1 MIVSISTPSPN
12 AEYIWRAPASDRVVR
27 LAVNNSQRLSGVI
40 RNLASSN
47 LYIRFGDANG
57 LIAAPPYISIP
68 PRGGNSDIPAN
79 FTGEIWGIWE
89 QLDPIG
95 SAVLHHYYYKKS

>member
-68 PRGGNSDIPAN
+68 PRGGSN
-79 FTGEIWGIWE
+79 
-89 QLDPIG
+89 
-95 SAVLHHYYYKKS
+95 